1 MILKFQTYGGWVF
14 ISDLDKVETK
24 EMLKK
29 DAQDLIIN
37 KEFYCMNEKKD
48 DNSVWVKLH
57 YLFTRRDGFDKL
69 VVTDINQVYL
79 LNDEGKTIERIN

>member
-1 MILKFQTYGGWVF
+1 MIVKFQMHNGWVF
-14 ISDLDKVETK
+14 VSDLYKVETK

-29 DAQDLIIN
+29 DAQDLAIN
-37 KEFYCMNEKKD
+37 KEFYCMNEEEVG
-48 DNSVWVKLH
+48 NTVWVKLH
-57 YLFTRRDGFDKL
+57 YLFTREIGFNKI